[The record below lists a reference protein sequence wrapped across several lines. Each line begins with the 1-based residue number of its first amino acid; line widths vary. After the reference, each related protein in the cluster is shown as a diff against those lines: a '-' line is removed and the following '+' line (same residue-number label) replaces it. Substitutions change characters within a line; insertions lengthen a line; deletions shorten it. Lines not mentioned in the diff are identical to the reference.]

1 MNIAQLLTSST
12 DNIEDNE
19 FSYSR
24 VHHLLTSKARP
35 PQSVNNSGNNSHSFT
50 SSKFVVSIFLFAA
63 LAEESKFEFVQVLK
77 LFKFYSQN

>member
-1 MNIAQLLTSST
+1 MNIAQLLTPST

-24 VHHLLTSKARP
+24 VHHLLTSKVRP
-35 PQSVNNSGNNSHSFT
+35 PQFVNNSGNNSHSFT
-50 SSKFVVSIFLFAA
+50 NSKFVVSIFLFAA